1 MPAPCF
7 YSPKF
12 QPKPLTAYSLVDY
25 LLEYYNLYDF
35 EVFLI
40 HGDSHEIGFIR
51 ELREDYVKICGSS
64 NPRVVNDEDLF
75 QDALDH
81 EPPEE
86 EIKVGEVII
95 PE

>member
-1 MPAPCF
+1 
-7 YSPKF
+7 
-12 QPKPLTAYSLVDY
+12 
-25 LLEYYNLYDF
+25 
-35 EVFLI
+35 
-40 HGDSHEIGFIR
+40 
-51 ELREDYVKICGSS
+51 LREDYLKICGSS

-95 PE
+95 AEQQISSNHSSEEEVRALKQAREEEVRRKIKEMILNRLSEEDLAKVLDEH

>member
-1 MPAPCF
+1 
-7 YSPKF
+7 
-12 QPKPLTAYSLVDY
+12 
-25 LLEYYNLYDF
+25 
-35 EVFLI
+35 
-40 HGDSHEIGFIR
+40 
-51 ELREDYVKICGSS
+51 LREDYVKICGSS

-95 PE
+95 AE